1 MVRHWT
7 GSYKHS
13 PWHRPHG
20 TRLHICLGQDHK
32 GTVQQQLQQ
41 RGYITKIQAIG
52 QALDRLILAQSMARP
67 LVNNQM
73 SGQALDRLM
82 KAQSVALTTCK
93 VSDVWSGIG
102 QAHESTVHGT
112 DHVQIIRCLVRLWTG
127 S

>member
-41 RGYITKIQAIG
+41 RGYITKIQEIG
-52 QALDRLILAQSMARP
+52 QALDRLILAQSMA
-67 LVNNQM
+67 
-73 SGQALDRLM
+73 
-82 KAQSVALTTCK
+82 LTTCEQ
-93 VSDVWSGIG
+93 SDVWSGFG
-102 QAHESTVHGT
+102 QAHESTVHGI
-112 DHVQIIRCLVRLWTG
+112 DHL
-127 S
+127 